1 MTDLINKFISAV
13 SCLPDWLYTTLARFI
28 TALVFWKSG
37 QTKIE
42 GFTLDWL
49 SPISSFSLDFDK
61 LSVLDKTFFLFKEEY
76 NLPLISHTWAAYM
89 GTFAEHLLP
98 LMLIFGFGARF
109 AALGLLI
116 MTAVIQF
123 FVYPAAYITHGL
135 WAVALL
141 AILIKG
147 PGPLSIDHL
156 IKKKFSN

>member
-1 MTDLINKFISAV
+1 MIGLINKFISAC

-28 TALVFWKSG
+28 VALVFWKSG
-37 QTKIE
+37 QTKID

-49 SPISSFSLDFDK
+49 NPIQSFSLDFDK
-61 LSVLDKTFFLFKEEY
+61 LAVLDKTIFLFKEEY
-76 NLPLISHTWAAYM
+76 KLPLIDHVWAAYM
-89 GTFAEHLLP
+89 GTFAEHILP
-98 LMLIFGFGARF
+98 VMLIFGLGARF

-123 FVYPAAYITHGL
+123 LVYPGAYITHGL

-147 PGPLSIDHL
+147 AGPFSLDYL
-156 IKKKFSN
+156 IKKKFS